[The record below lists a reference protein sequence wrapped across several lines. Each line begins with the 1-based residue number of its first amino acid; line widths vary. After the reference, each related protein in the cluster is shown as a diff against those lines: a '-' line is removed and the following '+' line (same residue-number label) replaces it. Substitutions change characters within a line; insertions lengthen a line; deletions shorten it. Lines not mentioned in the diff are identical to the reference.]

1 MNDHDRF
8 SQSSYGDPRYLSSA
22 SFEAPP
28 APPAKVLM
36 DGYREAFEPQY
47 AEKLRYNPVR

>member
-28 APPAKVLM
+28 AKVLM
-36 DGYREAFEPQY
+36 NGYRETFEPQY

>member
-22 SFEAPP
+22 SFEVPP

-36 DGYREAFEPQY
+36 DGYRETFEPQY